1 MNRFRKPIQAFFVL
15 ALFITLTG
23 CTLGQAA
30 EPTPTEVDVNAVMTS
45 AAATAFFQLTEI
57 AGVSTATLAPTA
69 TQSVQESP
77 TLAETS
83 AEAAT
88 PTTGEATPTAPALVI
103 GSTDTPVVP
112 GLPTAIPSFTPI
124 PVIGGVATAPA
135 QVCKNSVFVAD
146 VTIPDGTVMKPG
158 QKFTKIWSVQ
168 NTGFCAWDEGFGIV
182 FWAGDSM
189 SGQNDFFS
197 PGEIVKPDGVV
208 DMAIEMRAP
217 WTAGEYI
224 GHWVMIDDIGQ
235 TFGTDLVVY
244 IKVVP

>member
-1 MNRFRKPIQAFFVL
+1 MNRFRKPIL
-15 ALFITLTG
+15 ALFILVTVAALTG

-30 EPTPTEVDVNAVMTS
+30 QPTPTEVDVNAVMTS

-57 AGVSTATLAPTA
+57 AALATPTVTPTVTPTA
-69 TQSVQESP
+69 TS
-77 TLAETS
+77 TLNE
-83 AEAAT
+83 T
-88 PTTGEATPTAPALVI
+88 PTSDVTPSPSTGDTTLTPPPLIIGVTNTPAL
-103 GSTDTPVVP
+103 S
-112 GLPTAIPSFTPI
+112 GLPTAIPSFTPA
-124 PVIGGVATAPA
+124 PVAGGVATTAA
-135 QVCKNSVFVAD
+135 QVCKNSAFVAD

-189 SGQNDFFS
+189 NGQNDFFS
-197 PGEIVKPDGVV
+197 AGETVQPGGVV
-208 DMAIEMRAP
+208 DMAIDMKAP

-224 GHWVMIDDIGQ
+224 GHWVMIDDNGK
-235 TFGTDLVVY
+235 TFGSDLVVY